1 MKCAP
6 FALFRCSKGWAKT
19 HKWFIMRAN
28 PRIYTGEPDE
38 DMQMRHSLMH
48 RRVRLT
54 FVAGAS
60 AAILSA
66 CNGQALDFDLR
77 GNLGEF
83 TTAQAATAPLADR
96 PRPDNRGVISYPSYQ
111 VAVARRGD
119 TLADVAARV
128 GADTAQ
134 LARYNGID
142 PTAPLRKDE
151 IIALPNRVAE
161 PSPATGATGENAG
174 VDISSLAGNAI
185 DRAPAAPGV
194 QTATLA
200 PAAPTANAARGLAK
214 EPIRHR
220 IERGETA
227 YTVARLYSVPVK
239 ALAEWNGLG
248 ADFAVREGQYL
259 LIPVP
264 QQNPPKRS
272 TAAPATAVAAPAPA
286 PAVTTLPGQGTPT
299 PTPPSAKTALPTDDT
314 AKPQPAALAPAKP
327 VADVGK
333 TTKST
338 ASAKMA
344 TPVQGSIIRG
354 YAKGKN
360 EGINIKAASGA
371 PVKAADSGTVAA
383 ITKSAEGV
391 PIVVVRHQDNLL
403 TVYANVTDVS
413 VAKGDSV
420 ARGQQIAKLRGG
432 TEAYVHF
439 EVRKGFDSVD
449 PAPYIN

>member
-1 MKCAP
+1 
-6 FALFRCSKGWAKT
+6 
-19 HKWFIMRAN
+19 
-28 PRIYTGEPDE
+28 
-38 DMQMRHSLMH
+38 MQMRHSPMR

-54 FVAGAS
+54 FLAGSS
-60 AAILSA
+60 AALLSA
-66 CNGQALDFDLR
+66 CEGQPLDFDLR
-77 GNLGEF
+77 GNLGDF

-96 PRPDNRGVISYPSYQ
+96 PRPDDRGVISYPNYQ

-128 GADTAQ
+128 GTSTAE

-142 PTAPLRKDE
+142 PGVSLRKDE
-151 IIALPNRVAE
+151 IIALPSRVAE
-161 PSPATGATGENAG
+161 PSPATGASGTGPIKP

-185 DRAPAAPGV
+185 DRTPAAPGV

-200 PAAPTANAARGLAK
+200 PATPAAQPTTQSGK

-248 ADFAVREGQYL
+248 ADFAVREGQFL

-272 TAAPATAVAAPAPA
+272 TAAPATAAAAPAPS
-286 PAVTTLPGQGTPT
+286 TTLPGQGSPT
-299 PTPPSAKTALPTDDT
+299 PTPPSAKTPLPDDAT
-314 AKPQPAALAPAKP
+314 AKPQPVAAAPQKP

-333 TTKST
+333 TTKPA
-338 ASAKMA
+338 ASGKM
-344 TPVQGSIIRG
+344 TMPVQGSIIRG

-383 ITKSAEGV
+383 ITKSADGI
-391 PIVVVRHQDNLL
+391 PIVVVRHKDNLL

-420 ARGQQIAKLRGG
+420 GRGQQIAKLRSG
-432 TEAYVHF
+432 TDAYVHF
-439 EVRKGFDSVD
+439 EVRQGFDSVD
-449 PAPYIN
+449 PVPFVN

>member
-1 MKCAP
+1 
-6 FALFRCSKGWAKT
+6 
-19 HKWFIMRAN
+19 
-28 PRIYTGEPDE
+28 
-38 DMQMRHSLMH
+38 MRHSFM
-48 RRVRLT
+48 RRPVRLS
-54 FVAGAS
+54 FLAGSS
-60 AAILSA
+60 AMLLSA
-66 CNGQALDFDLR
+66 CAGQPLDFDLR
-77 GNLGEF
+77 GNLGTF

-96 PRPDNRGVISYPSYQ
+96 PSPDSRGVISYPNYQ

-128 GADTAQ
+128 GASTSQ
-134 LARYNGID
+134 LASYNGID
-142 PTAPLRKDE
+142 PSVKLRKDE

-161 PSPATGATGENAG
+161 PSAATGAAAG
-174 VDISSLAGNAI
+174 PVDISSLAGNAI
-185 DRAPAAPGV
+185 DRAPTAPGV

-200 PAAPTANAARGLAK
+200 PASPAPAAAVQSAR

-220 IERGETA
+220 VERGETA

-248 ADFAVREGQYL
+248 ADFAVREGQFL

-272 TAAPATAVAAPAPA
+272 TAVTATPAAVPAPD
-286 PAVTTLPGQGTPT
+286 TTLPGQGSPT
-299 PTPPSAKTALPTDDT
+299 PTPPSAKTALPQDDT
-314 AKPQPAALAPAKP
+314 AKPLPPAATPQKP

-333 TTKST
+333 TTATT
-338 ASAKMA
+338 AKAKMT

-360 EGINIKAASGA
+360 EGINIKAAAGA

-391 PIVVVRHQDNLL
+391 PIVVVRHEGNLL
-403 TVYANVTDVS
+403 TVYANVASVS
-413 VAKGDSV
+413 VAKGDNV
-420 ARGQQIAKLRGG
+420 ARGQQIAKLRSGDD
-432 TEAYVHF
+432 AYVHF
-439 EVRKGFDSVD
+439 EVRKGFESVD
-449 PAPYIN
+449 PAPYLN